1 MSGALVPILARVLQS
16 SIVETMEQEFVETAI
31 VRGLPKP
38 VLVWRYL
45 LRPSLAPTISL
56 LGYILGQLLSATVV
70 VEIVFNLPGMGTALV
85 SEGVLL
91 RDYPLVQGI
100 ILVFA
105 LIVVVVSFLSDTL
118 SGWLDPRTR
127 VS

>member
-1 MSGALVPILARVLQS
+1 MVPILSRVLQS
-16 SIVETMEQEFVETAI
+16 SIVDTMEQEFVETAI
-31 VRGLPKP
+31 VRGLPKS

-45 LRPSLAPTISL
+45 LRPSLAPTIGL
-56 LGYILGQLLSATVV
+56 LGYIIGQLLSATVV

-85 SEGVLL
+85 VEGVLL

-105 LIVVVVSFLSDTL
+105 LIVVIVSFLSDML
-118 SGWLDPRTR
+118 CGWIDPRTKI
-127 VS
+127 S